1 MKRLFRL
8 SVFIFTA
15 YLFLPFS
22 KLDADSKLPFLE
34 SEPEISMDFQDASLK
49 DVLKVLS
56 IQAGLNF
63 IASETVEAR
72 RITLYMDKVP
82 VKDMMDKLFKANN
95 LEYQLDKNSN
105 IFVVKDLGQPQVET
119 VTKVFYLKYCSVSSS
134 RLISEVANNLS
145 ASSAS
150 TSSSSS
156 ASSSLLSPSAGTSGT
171 TGGTQDSGIAAAV
184 KKILSKDGT
193 VVEDYRTNS
202 LIVNDI
208 AIRMPLIAQAIAA
221 IDVAVPQV
229 LIEVEMLDVSK
240 NLVDKLGFDFSN
252 NPITLILPG
261 GFIHKGADFFLG
273 TLARRKNDI
282 DSSGVSGSVVLGS
295 TFGQVLDFLRSQTDT
310 KYLARPRILTLNNE
324 TAEIKITTQESI
336 GVTTTTEASTSTS
349 SASPERFE
357 TGVSLRVTPQVSPE
371 TGEITM
377 FIYPEV
383 SEATA
388 GNTLTSGDQ
397 AYTFRDPEVRST
409 KSIVRIKD
417 GETVIIGGLIRNEFT
432 QVVKKIPI
440 FGDIPLIGALF
451 RHKGGTNDKNKER
464 ELLVFITPRIVKEKN
479 IALVQAKKDTLLLR
493 EQAAAVIL
501 DRSKTIVSSLDSFE
515 KKKK

>member
-15 YLFLPFS
+15 CLFLPFS
-22 KLDADSKLPFLE
+22 KLDADSKSPFLE
-34 SEPEISMDFQDASLK
+34 SDPEISMDFQDASLK

-56 IQAGLNF
+56 IQSGLNF
-63 IASETVEAR
+63 IASEAVEAR

-82 VKDMMDKLFKANN
+82 VKDVMDKLFKANN

-105 IFVVKDLGQPQVET
+105 IFVVKDLGEPQVET

-134 RLISEVANNLS
+134 RLISEVTSNLS

-156 ASSSLLSPSAGTSGT
+156 TISSSSVSTS
-171 TGGTQDSGIAAAV
+171 GGTQESGIAAAV
-184 KKILSKDGT
+184 NKILSKDGT

-202 LIVNDI
+202 LIVNDT
-208 AIRMPLIAQAIAA
+208 AIRMPLIAQTIAA

-240 NLVDKLGFDFSN
+240 NLVDKLGFEFSN

-273 TLARRKNDI
+273 TLARKKNNI

-295 TFGQVLDFLRSQTDT
+295 TFGQLLDFLRSQTDT
-310 KYLARPRILTLNNE
+310 KYLARPRLLTLNNE

-336 GVTTTTEASTSTS
+336 GVTTTTEASTSTT
-349 SASPERFE
+349 AAAPERFE
-357 TGVSLRVTPQVSPE
+357 TGVSLRVTPQVNSE

-432 QVVKKIPI
+432 QVVKKNPY
-440 FGDIPLIGALF
+440 F
-451 RHKGGTNDKNKER
+451 RR
-464 ELLVFITPRIVKEKN
+464 YPF
-479 IALVQAKKDTLLLR
+479 
-493 EQAAAVIL
+493 
-501 DRSKTIVSSLDSFE
+501 DRSLIQA
-515 KKKK
+515 